1 MKVPF
6 IPDQILFED
15 NHIIVINKKPSQIV
29 QGDKTGDIPLS
40 EEIKAYLIKRYE
52 KPGDAYLGVVHRL
65 DRPVS
70 GVVIFAKTSKALG
83 RLNKLLHDREIHK
96 TYWAV
101 VNKLPPETEGH
112 LKHYLVKDE
121 KNNKSFAYDK
131 EKNSTK
137 VAELK
142 YRFLI
147 SGDHYHLLEVEL
159 LTGRHHQIRVQ
170 LAKIGCIIKGDI
182 KYGSYRPNPDAS
194 IHLHA
199 VQVEFMHPVHGEK
212 ILIKAPTPKDKLWDY
227 YVESLS

>member
-121 KNNKSFAYDK
+121 KNNNSFAYDK
-131 EKNSTK
+131 EKNST
-137 VAELK
+137 
-142 YRFLI
+142 
-147 SGDHYHLLEVEL
+147 
-159 LTGRHHQIRVQ
+159 
-170 LAKIGCIIKGDI
+170 
-182 KYGSYRPNPDAS
+182 
-194 IHLHA
+194 
-199 VQVEFMHPVHGEK
+199 
-212 ILIKAPTPKDKLWDY
+212 
-227 YVESLS
+227 